1 MCISGIWVVL
11 GRGRYQV
18 NHPLAAT
25 ERIRDTIIHEM
36 CHAAN
41 WIIDGTKR
49 AGHGKLWK
57 AWSVPGAHNESERG
71 KPSYRAHYHCALLSV
86 L

>member
-1 MCISGIWVVL
+1 MIATVRIMHLSVMYEQKVSDPHVPQPSSRLVWVIL
-11 GRGRYQV
+11 GRGRCQV

-25 ERIRDTIIHEM
+25 ERIRDTIVHEM

-57 AWSVPGAHNESERG
+57 AW
-71 KPSYRAHYHCALLSV
+71 
-86 L
+86 

>member
-1 MCISGIWVVL
+1 MTETL
-11 GRGRYQV
+11 GRGRCQV

-25 ERIRDTIIHEM
+25 ERIRETIVHEM

-57 AWSVPGAHNESERG
+57 AW
-71 KPSYRAHYHCALLSV
+71 
-86 L
+86 